1 MYTHSWQWSYLDDD
15 DGDEDDDDD
24 DDDGGVG
31 GVGGVGAKNDDDI
44 HKVDDYG

>member
-15 DGDEDDDDD
+15 DDGDEDDD

-31 GVGGVGAKNDDDI
+31 GVGGVGAENDDDI
-44 HKVDDYG
+44 HKVDDNG